1 MTIPLSCLA
10 HVKRRPLWLLGT
22 AHRPAAPPVH
32 VDVEAVMDRSG
43 SMASL
48 LSGATAG
55 VRHFL
60 IEQKNRRDGTYVECV
75 TFDDVVEIPYSGPA
89 SQMLTA
95 DVEKCVHAL
104 TARGLTRLFDTAI
117 EAIGRQ
123 TARLEKWRSSL
134 SRSAAALHPTAAPI
148 FFLLTDG
155 HNNRGLADAPAFKR
169 AVEKFKRDWKATMI
183 FVAANM
189 DAMSTGQQFGFSPE
203 TCLQMDHDAVHAEAA
218 FRSATAAT
226 QRGASGA
233 PPAIPQMDRAKS
245 GSAWSQR
252 HRSAPAPLHCPVSSW
267 TPSLARVPQNVTTAP
282 LPVPIQNV
290 IQAGTPPPPPPFL
303 RRHVARVLHFGGI
316 GGGGGRG
323 QSNGQ
328 N

>member
-10 HVKRRPLWLLGT
+10 HVKRQPGAT
-22 AHRPAAPPVH
+22 NRPAAPPIH
-32 VDVEAVMDRSG
+32 VDVVAVLDRSG
-43 SMASL
+43 SMDPL
-48 LSGATAG
+48 LPGATAG

-95 DVEKCVHAL
+95 DVEKCVSAL
-104 TARGLTRLFDTAI
+104 TARNFTRLFDTAI

-134 SRSAAALHPTAAPI
+134 SPSAAALHPTAAPI

-169 AVEKFKRDWKATMI
+169 AVEKFKRDWKPTMI

-189 DAMSTGQQFGFSPE
+189 DAMSTGQRFGFAPE

-218 FRSATAAT
+218 FRSVTAAT

-252 HRSAPAPLHCPVSSW
+252 HRSAPAPLHCLGSSW
-267 TPSLARVPQNVTTAP
+267 TPSLPRVPQNVATAP

-290 IQAGTPPPPPPFL
+290 IQAGAPPPPRPFL
-303 RRHVARVLHFGGI
+303 RRLARVLHFGGAG

-323 QSNGQ
+323 QSHGQ